1 MKGDQR
7 YLELLARQ
15 FPDIASV
22 TTEIINLEAIMELP
36 KATEHF
42 ISDLHGEY
50 DAVSHVLRNGS
61 GNIKEKIRE
70 VFLGRIDTRQM
81 NQLATI
87 IYYPDTKINSV
98 IESIDSPSERNEFYT
113 LTISRLIELGQFVV
127 SKYTRSKV
135 RKAMDPDMS
144 YIMEELLFKDSVLTN
159 KEHYYHNIIQN
170 VIELGAAD
178 RLIVGLS
185 ELIRE
190 LVLDHLH
197 VLGDIYDRGPAPD
210 KILDLLMEKKSI
222 DIQWGNHDVIWM
234 GAAAG
239 SKVLIANVLRICA
252 RYDNLEIIEDGY
264 GISLRP
270 FVAFAESTYSEE
282 GLNGFMPKLDEDTW
296 HFPEEAKQIAKIQQ
310 AIAIIQFKLEADVIS
325 RHPEF
330 NQDNRMMLDKIN
342 YEDNTITINGNT
354 YALENTFFPTVD
366 PADPYK
372 LTEEE
377 AEIMNRLQNGFLNS
391 QRLHKHISFL
401 YSKGSLYNVYNDNLL
416 FHGCIP
422 MNPDGSFMAV
432 EIHNHEYA
440 GRQLL
445 DKFEEVLRKAYV
457 NRNDDELKNSD
468 LDYLWY
474 IWQGE
479 GSSLFGKEKMTT
491 FERYYIKEKE
501 THEEFKNIYYTLR
514 EEHATADKILSEFGI
529 NPTGGHIVNGHTPV
543 KERKG
548 EDPIKADGKILV
560 IDGGFSKAYQPTT
573 GLAGYTLLS
582 NSFGMQLVSHQPF
595 TSVEDA
601 VINETDIVSTRRI
614 VDNELER
621 MTVRET
627 DVGLKLQGQVLDLK
641 KLLYAYRE
649 GMIQPK
655 ITTYNNQQLSK

>member
-1 MKGDQR
+1 MKGEQR

-70 VFLGRIDTRQM
+70 VFLGRLNTREI

-87 IYYPDTKINSV
+87 IYYPALKVKQIADN
-98 IESIDSPSERNEFYT
+98 IDSPSERDEFYT
-113 LTISRLIELGQFVV
+113 VIITRLIELGQFVV

-144 YIMEELLFKDSVLTN
+144 YIMEELLFKDSILSN

-170 VIELGAAD
+170 VIELQAAP
-178 RLIVGLS
+178 RLIASLA
-185 ELIRE
+185 ELIQE
-190 LVLDHLH
+190 LVVDHLH

-210 KILDLLMEKKSI
+210 KILDLLMNKKSL

-234 GAAAG
+234 GAASG

-270 FVAFAESTYSEE
+270 LVTFAETTYPEA
-282 GLNGFMPKLDEDTW
+282 GLHGFMPKMDGDVI
-296 HFPEEAKQIAKIQQ
+296 HFPEEAKQIGKMQQ
-310 AIAIIQFKLEADVIS
+310 AIAIIQFKLEAEVIR

-330 NQDNRMMLDKIN
+330 NTDNRMLLHKIN
-342 YEDNTITINGNT
+342 YEDKTITIDGVT
-354 YALENTFFPTVD
+354 YPLENSTFPTID
-366 PADPYK
+366 PADPYR
-372 LTEEE
+372 LTDDEEW
-377 AEIMNRLQNGFLNS
+377 IINRLQQGFLNS
-391 QRLHKHISFL
+391 ERLHKHIAFL
-401 YSKGSLYNVYNDNLL
+401 YSKGNLYDVYNENLL
-416 FHGCIP
+416 YHGCMP
-422 MNPDGSFMAV
+422 LNEDGSFMAV
-432 EIHNHEYA
+432 DVHGQSYA
-440 GRQLL
+440 GRELL
-445 DKFEEVLRKAYV
+445 EKFEDVLRKAYL
-457 NRNDDELKNSD
+457 NRREDESKNPD

-479 GSSLFGKEKMTT
+479 GSSLFGKDKMTT
-491 FERYYIKEKE
+491 FERYYIADKTTHKEN
-501 THEEFKNIYYTLR
+501 KNIYYRLR
-514 EEHATADKILSEFGI
+514 EERETVERILREFDI
-529 NPTGGHIVNGHTPV
+529 NPKRGHIINGHTPV

-548 EDPIKADGKILV
+548 EDPIKAEGKLLV

-573 GLAGYTLLS
+573 GLAGYTLLY

-595 TSVEDA
+595 TSIDDA
-601 VINETDIVSTRRI
+601 VVNETDIVSSRRI
-614 VDNELER
+614 VDKELQR

-627 DVGLKLQGQVLDLK
+627 DVGQTLQEQVLDLK
-641 KLLYAYRE
+641 KLLHAYRE
-649 GMIQPK
+649 GNIPQNIM
-655 ITTYNNQQLSK
+655 SRC